1 MKVEVWGESP
11 TIRGLRHAVEAATG
25 AAVEAADGLGHW
37 GGLINECTPPNS
49 LGAFLHGN
57 NDNNSDNGNANDNEL

>member
-1 MKVEVWGESP
+1 MLWKQHEKKLLWKP
-11 TIRGLRHAVEAATG
+11 YEAWAHG
-25 AAVEAADGLGHW
+25 